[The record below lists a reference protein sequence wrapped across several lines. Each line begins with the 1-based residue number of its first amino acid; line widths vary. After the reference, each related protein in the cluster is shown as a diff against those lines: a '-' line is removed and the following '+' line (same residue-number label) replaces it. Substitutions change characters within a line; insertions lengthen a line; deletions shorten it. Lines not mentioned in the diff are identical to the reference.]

1 MSTIPEVVAAHHCN
15 MQVLCLSLITNKVI
29 MEGDEGRPV
38 ASHAEV
44 LEAVAKRSVQMQ
56 SLVKNIIKALD
67 KEVLPNLPDL
77 PPVDLSQA
85 RIQHK
90 KKKINEALRESKV
103 SYETLAVGALLF
115 MAGSMFTSMTKKTRA
130 SS

>member
-1 MSTIPEVVAAHHCN
+1 
-15 MQVLCLSLITNKVI
+15 

-115 MAGSMFTSMTKKTRA
+115 MAGSMFSSMTKKSRA